1 MIRKDFEVK
10 DLDFGKNPDGLIP
23 VVVQDYA
30 TLKVLMLENPQVP
43 VDQRRNQREFS
54 YGQGDVCR
62 L

>member
-30 TLKVLMLENPQVP
+30 TLKVLMLGYVNAEALESTLETG
-43 VDQRRNQREFS
+43 RMTFFS
-54 YGQGDVCR
+54 R
-62 L
+62 TRK